1 MELIYLP
8 FQVFLLFPPLAFIV
22 AGVFLALFLN
32 VRKRL
37 NSVNFLLLITVI
49 VWFVYGLW
57 ELYMHY
63 WSKTVV
69 APIRVDLLLIVP
81 ILYLIS
87 ILGLVSYFRL
97 RKAPVN

>member
-1 MELIYLP
+1 MEILFLP
-8 FQVFLLFPPLAFIV
+8 FQIFILFPPLAFVV

-32 VRKRL
+32 ARKKL
-37 NSVNFLLLITVI
+37 KSVNFLLLITVI

-69 APIRVDLLLIVP
+69 APIRVDLLLIAP
-81 ILYLIS
+81 LLYLIS
-87 ILGLVSYFRL
+87 VLGLVSYFRL
-97 RKAPVN
+97 RKVPVN

>member
-1 MELIYLP
+1 MEILFLP
-8 FQVFLLFPPLAFIV
+8 FQIFILFPPLAFVV

-32 VRKRL
+32 ARKKL
-37 NSVNFLLLITVI
+37 KSVNFLLLITVI

-69 APIRVDLLLIVP
+69 APIRVDLLLIAP
-81 ILYLIS
+81 LLYLIS
-87 ILGLVSYFRL
+87 VLGLVSYYRL
-97 RKAPVN
+97 RKVPVN

>member
-8 FQVFLLFPPLAFIV
+8 FQVFLLFPPLAFVV

-32 VRKRL
+32 ARKRL
-37 NSVNFLLLITVI
+37 KSVNFLLLITVI
-49 VWFVYGLW
+49 VWFLYGLW

-81 ILYLIS
+81 LLYLIS
-87 ILGLVSYFRL
+87 VLSIISYFKL
-97 RKAPVN
+97 KNVPTM